1 MSIENANVID
11 VVSIDKNGYA
21 VLTIA
26 DHLEWDKE
34 NTHLL
39 KLQNKINA
47 YLDAIDNQSLYESYP
62 NAKGRKIKIDLVAK
76 YWPNKDA
83 EIFLQRTAEVLDSAG
98 YSFEFRYLKK

>member
-1 MSIENANVID
+1 MSIENVSVID
-11 VVSIDKNGYA
+11 VVSIDKNGNA

-26 DHLEWDKE
+26 DHLEWDDE

-47 YLDAIDNQSLYESYP
+47 YLESIDNQSLYDSYP
-62 NAKGRKIKIDLVAK
+62 DAKGRKITINLVAK

-83 EIFLQRTAEVLDSAG
+83 ETFLQRTADVLESAG
-98 YSFEFRYLKK
+98 YSFEFKYLKK